1 MDKNTNSIQADDGLD
16 GRVDLVKTF
25 QNSLVHMDQTKLDLT
40 IKKLNF
46 LCLNFDP
53 YSLTMST
60 EVENIINE
68 YKLLAF
74 TTNPFHFTNIVL
86 QILDKTENEI
96 KSRVH

>member
-1 MDKNTNSIQADDGLD
+1 MKNNLSGSQQLQSFGSKEQ
-16 GRVDLVKTF
+16 LVKNFET
-25 QNSLVHMDQTKLDLT
+25 SIKSMDSKALKMV

-53 YSLTMST
+53 YSEHMST

-68 YKLLAF
+68 YDL
-74 TTNPFHFTNIVL
+74 TPYTSNPFEFTNVVL
-86 QILDKTENEI
+86 QILDKTENII